1 MSHKLFTLVV
11 LLGMLVAP
19 LRADLRFTMRTEVRK
34 VQATEVAGSPFAFL
48 GEMFVKMIAPDG
60 PVETRFLVGDR
71 GARVEVSQTT
81 FTLPAGAVI
90 LSPPAG
96 DIVVLNPA
104 ERTYWKLSMPG
115 GADIFSQLNPQVTST
130 RTGEF
135 ASIAGARA
143 ERLTFGVT
151 MTVPVPPGLQLPAD
165 FPTTVSASGEMWV
178 ADQVASA
185 SKVVGA
191 LNPLLSMFG
200 LDKLVQ
206 NGLVV
211 RQVVR
216 SPIFPTYEV
225 ETVATE
231 IGEESAPPELF
242 QIPAEYREVPAP
254 QLGPPR

>member
-1 MSHKLFTLVV
+1 MSHKLFSLVV

-19 LRADLRFTMRTEVRK
+19 LRAELRFTMRTEVRK
-34 VQATEVAGSPFAFL
+34 VQATEVAASPFAFL
-48 GEMFVKMIAPDG
+48 GETFVKMIAPDG
-60 PVETRFLVGDR
+60 PVEHRFIVGDR
-71 GARVEVSQTT
+71 GARVEVSQTS
-81 FTLPAGAVI
+81 FTLPAGTVV

-104 ERTYWKLSMPG
+104 ERTYWKLSLP
-115 GADIFSQLNPQVTST
+115 GADLFSQLNPQVTST

-165 FPTTVSASGEMWV
+165 FPTTVNVSGEMWV
-178 ADQVASA
+178 ADQIASA
-185 SKVVGA
+185 SKLVGA

-200 LDKLVQ
+200 LDKVAQ

-231 IGEESAPPELF
+231 IGEESVPPELF
-242 QIPAEYREVPAP
+242 QIPSEYREVPAP